1 MTRPRV
7 VGGATAPVAAIQTA
21 RERGLG
27 APAAVG
33 FARAMATAVEAMET
47 VPARFGGADAAPR
60 ELASDRAPRADAASL
75 ALTALIDAVGAWLR
89 SPASATRR
97 ALSRA
102 LTAYGAAYGIAGIR
116 LAFRAPL
123 PAVELTCG
131 TLRRRPPPDRVA
143 ALEPRALHAADG
155 EDLLGEL
162 VVDGPPAAAAAAA
175 RIVELAA
182 SRAQAVA
189 RARAVQ
195 DELAALDE
203 ATRGIAGVLSAERV
217 LQLIVDNVRRLVG
230 AKYAA
235 LGVLDEQ
242 RQIDPFITS
251 GLSRAERERIGPPP
265 RGHGLLG
272 LIIEEGRTL
281 RVPEISVHP
290 RSVGFPPHHPPM
302 HSLLGV
308 PISVRGRVLGD
319 LYLTDKESGTP
330 FTDDDQRLVELFAAH
345 AGIAMENARVHEQEQ
360 RLAVLEERQ
369 RIGRDLHDGVI
380 QSIYAVG
387 LMLDDALE
395 LVADDPA
402 EASTRIERAIDSINL
417 TIRDIRNFIFGLR
430 PEPLDQ
436 AGLVEALAAMAE
448 EFRVNT
454 MIDIALEV
462 DGPADFELSATDTM
476 QLLHL
481 TREALSNVARHAR
494 AGHAEI
500 RLTANERALELVIV
514 DDGVG
519 FDPAARRGPG
529 HMGLG
534 NMRTRAA
541 ELGGELLVESAVGRG
556 TRVVVRV
563 PLDGAAPGAA

>member
-1 MTRPRV
+1 MTRT
-7 VGGATAPVAAIQTA
+7 GA
-21 RERGLG
+21 RGIG
-27 APAAVG
+27 TPDPPAASAGAAGSDGGTASFPDTLVELLE
-33 FARAMATAVEAMET
+33 AVEAWT
-47 VPARFGGADAAPR
+47 RTAAAP
-60 ELASDRAPRADAASL
+60 ERAQLSKALGAYAAARQVS
-75 ALTALIDAVGAWLR
+75 
-89 SPASATRR
+89 
-97 ALSRA
+97 
-102 LTAYGAAYGIAGIR
+102 GIR
-116 LAFRAPL
+116 LVLRAPL
-123 PAVELTCG
+123 APVEMG
-131 TLRRRPPPDRVA
+131 VGSLRRAPASVRGGGLERRV
-143 ALEPRALHAADG
+143 LRAADES
-155 EDLLGEL
+155 EDLGEL
-162 VVDGPPAAAAAAA
+162 LVDGPREAATAAG

-189 RARAVQ
+189 TARAREEQ
-195 DELAALDE
+195 LAALDD

-217 LQLIVDNVRRLVG
+217 LQPIVDNVRRLVG
-230 AKYAA
+230 ARYAA

-251 GLSRAERERIGPPP
+251 GLSRAERDRIGPPP

-272 LIIEEGRTL
+272 MIVEESRAI
-281 RVPEISVHP
+281 RVPDIAAHP
-290 RSVGFPPHHPPM
+290 RSAGFPPHHPEM
-302 HSLLGV
+302 RSLLGV
-308 PISVRGRVLGD
+308 PLTARGRVIGD
-319 LYLTDKESGTP
+319 LYLTDKEDGTP
-330 FTDDDQRLVELFAAH
+330 FTDADQRLVERFAAH
-345 AGIAMENARVHEQEQ
+345 AGIAMENARLHEQEQ
-360 RLAVLEERQ
+360 RLAILEERQ

-395 LVADDPA
+395 ELPDDSTAAA
-402 EASTRIERAIDSINL
+402 EKVEHAIESINL

-462 DGPADFELSATDTM
+462 DGPADFEIPADDTM

-494 AGHAEI
+494 ANHAEI
-500 RLTANERALELVIV
+500 RLRAGERALELAIV

-519 FDPAARRGPG
+519 FDPSARRGPG

-534 NMRTRAA
+534 NMRTRAS

-556 TRVVVRV
+556 TRVAVRV
-563 PLDGAAPGAA
+563 PLGGAVTGAA

>member
-1 MTRPRV
+1 MTRAALAALDAADAGDQASSPPTPAPA
-7 VGGATAPVAAIQTA
+7 GASVAGVAPVAPAG
-21 RERGLG
+21 RGSD
-27 APAAVG
+27 
-33 FARAMATAVEAMET
+33 ARARGSRRSRADR
-47 VPARFGGADAAPR
+47 VPTADAA
-60 ELASDRAPRADAASL
+60 LAGLVDAMG
-75 ALTALIDAVGAWLR
+75 TWLR
-89 SPASATRR
+89 TPTPPERR
-97 ALSRA
+97 RLSSE
-102 LTAYGAAYGIAGIR
+102 LGAYAEVHGLAGLR
-116 LAFRAPL
+116 LVLRPPL
-123 PAVELTCG
+123 PAVELG
-131 TLRRRPPPDRVA
+131 TGSLRRLPSRDRVPG
-143 ALEPRALHAADG
+143 LERRVLQSADG
-155 EDLLGEL
+155 SGELGE
-162 VVDGPPAAAAAAA
+162 VIVDGRRDAATAAA
-175 RIVELAA
+175 RILELAA
-182 SRAQAVA
+182 SRARAVA
-189 RARAVQ
+189 RARAGE

-217 LQLIVDNVRRLVG
+217 LQQIVDNVRRLVG
-230 AKYAA
+230 ARYAA
-235 LGVLDEQ
+235 LGVVNEQ

-272 LIIEEGRTL
+272 LIIEEGRAI
-281 RVPEISVHP
+281 RVPDISSHP
-290 RSVGFPPHHPPM
+290 RSAGFPPNHPSM
-302 HSLLGV
+302 RSLLGV
-308 PISVRGRVLGD
+308 PISVRGRVLGN
-319 LYLTDKESGTP
+319 LYLTDKEDGAP
-330 FTDDDQRLVELFAAH
+330 FTDKDQRLVELFAAH
-345 AGIAMENARVHEQEQ
+345 AGIAMENARLHEQEQ
-360 RLAVLEERQ
+360 RLAILEERQ

-395 LVADDPA
+395 VVPEDP
-402 EASTRIERAIDSINL
+402 EGASEKIEHAIESINL

-462 DGPADFELSATDTM
+462 NGPADFEMPADDTM
-476 QLLHL
+476 QMLHL

-494 AGHAEI
+494 ATHAEI
-500 RLTANERALELVIV
+500 RLAANERALELAIV

-519 FDPAARRGPG
+519 FDPTARRGPG

-556 TRVVVRV
+556 TRVAVRV
-563 PLDGAAPGAA
+563 PLGGAASGAA